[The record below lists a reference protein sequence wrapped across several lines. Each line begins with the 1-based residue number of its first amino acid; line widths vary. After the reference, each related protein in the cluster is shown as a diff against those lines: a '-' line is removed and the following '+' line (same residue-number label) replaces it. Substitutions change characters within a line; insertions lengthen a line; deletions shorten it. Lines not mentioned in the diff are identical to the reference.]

1 MIIGLC
7 LLYLELKLEQMHI
20 PTSSPI
26 PSHLQICIYMIFI
39 ILIMYMGDVMQ
50 RPEEGII
57 YLGRGAKGTCS
68 LLSVCS
74 RD

>member
-26 PSHLQICIYMIFI
+26 PSHLQICIYIYDFK
-39 ILIMYMGDVMQ
+39 ILIMYMVDVMQ
-50 RPEEGII
+50 RSE
-57 YLGRGAKGTCS
+57 
-68 LLSVCS
+68 
-74 RD
+74 